1 MMLSDEPYRW
11 AEGVSNR
18 RDYIEDQIRTGS
30 PVVGVGYE
38 DGVLLLTLSQS
49 QQKLFEVYDRIGI
62 AGIGHSTDIEKLRQ
76 AAIDMAHSIGF
87 NYSEDD
93 VTLRQIV
100 YFGLGPAIKAGFDD
114 VVRSPFLAR
123 VLLAELDGQE
133 GAQTFYTVD
142 YDGAFNRHEGWAVVG
157 GFFEADLMMGR
168 ELDSLDTGSLSID
181 DAISAALRAWVMGR
195 WVGKMEEV
203 PTDVDELEKMA
214 DEVNVDEAIKKE
226 LEDLEVEAV
235 VLGRSLAGK
244 NKYRSLDAEEIAPAL
259 KPFGAD
265 GEAS

>member
-11 AEGVSNR
+11 AEAVANR
-18 RDYIEDQIRTGS
+18 RDYIEDQIRSGS

-38 DGVLLLTLSQS
+38 GGILLLTLSLG
-49 QQKLFEVYDRIGI
+49 QQKVFEVYDRILL
-62 AGIGHSTDIEKLRQ
+62 AGIGHSTDIENLRQ

-100 YFGLGPAIKAGFDD
+100 YFGLGPAMKAGFDD

-133 GAQTFYTVD
+133 GEQVFYSVD
-142 YDGAFNRHEGWAVVG
+142 YDGAFHRHERCAAVG
-157 GFFEADLMMGR
+157 GVVEADVMMVRALSG
-168 ELDSLDTGSLSID
+168 LDTEALSLS
-181 DAISAALRAWVMGR
+181 DAAGAALRAWAVGR
-195 WVGKMEEV
+195 WIGKMDEV
-203 PTDVDELEKMA
+203 PTDADELDQVA
-214 DEVNVDEAIKKE
+214 GEVDVAGVIKAA

-235 VLGRSLAGK
+235 VLERSQLGK
-244 NKYRSLDAEEIAPAL
+244 NKYRNVDAEEIAPAL
-259 KPFGAD
+259 APFIEG
-265 GEAS
+265 SP

>member
-11 AEGVSNR
+11 AEAVANR
-18 RDYIEDQIRTGS
+18 REYIEDQIRAGS

-49 QQKLFEVYDRIGI
+49 QQKLFEVYDRIGL

-100 YFGLGPAIKAGFDD
+100 YFGLGPAMKAGFDD

-133 GAQTFYTVD
+133 GAQVFYTVD
-142 YDGAFNRHEGWAVVG
+142 YDGAFHRREGWAVLG
-157 GFFEADLMMGR
+157 GVAEADSMMER
-168 ELDSLDTGSLSID
+168 AFSEWDAASASLT
-181 DAISAALRAWVMGR
+181 DAADVALRAWALGR
-195 WVGKMEEV
+195 WVGTMEEV
-203 PTDVDELEKMA
+203 PADVAELEEM
-214 DEVNVDEAIKKE
+214 VDGVDVEDVLETE
-226 LEDLEVEAV
+226 LQNLEVEAV
-235 VLGRSLAGK
+235 VLERSLSGK
-244 NKYRSLDAEEIAPAL
+244 NKYRSLDAEEIAVAL
-259 KPFGAD
+259 ARIKAD
-265 GEAS
+265 

>member
-11 AEGVSNR
+11 AEGVANR

-38 DGVLLLTLSQS
+38 DGILLLTLSRS
-49 QQKLFEVYDRIGI
+49 QQKLYEVYDRIGLG
-62 AGIGHSTDIEKLRQ
+62 AVGHSTDIEKLRQ

-123 VLLAELDGQE
+123 VLLAELDGEE
-133 GAQTFYTVD
+133 GAQTFYVVD
-142 YDGAFNRHEGWAVVG
+142 YDGAFFKYEDFGALGGTPDADRLMEQRLEVVDVTTLSLTDALSKALEAWAIGRWIGNLEEIPTEDAELDDLV
-157 GFFEADLMMGR
+157 ADVDIADVLKR
-168 ELDSLDTGSLSID
+168 ELKDLD
-181 DAISAALRAWVMGR
+181 
-195 WVGKMEEV
+195 
-203 PTDVDELEKMA
+203 
-214 DEVNVDEAIKKE
+214 
-226 LEDLEVEAV
+226 VEAV
-235 VLGRSLAGK
+235 VLQRSLSGK
-244 NKYRSLDAEEIAPAL
+244 PKYRLLTDDEVAPAVD
-259 KPFGAD
+259 PFLT
-265 GEAS
+265 ES

>member
-11 AEGVSNR
+11 AEAVANR

-49 QQKLFEVYDRIGI
+49 QQKVFEVYDRI
-62 AGIGHSTDIEKLRQ
+62 ALAAIGHSTDIEKLRQ

-100 YFGLGPAIKAGFDD
+100 YFGLGPAMKAGFDD

-123 VLLAELDGQE
+123 VFLAELDGQE
-133 GAQTFYTVD
+133 GAQIFYTVD
-142 YDGAFNRHEGWAVVG
+142 YDGAFYRHEGCVAVGGVCGGGCDDGARVVG
-157 GFFEADLMMGR
+157 FGYAGVVTVRCRRCCASRLGNRAMDWEDGR
-168 ELDSLDTGSLSID
+168 GAHRCRRT
-181 DAISAALRAWVMGR
+181 RAGGR
-195 WVGKMEEV
+195 G
-203 PTDVDELEKMA
+203 
-214 DEVNVDEAIKKE
+214 
-226 LEDLEVEAV
+226 
-235 VLGRSLAGK
+235 GRCG
-244 NKYRSLDAEEIAPAL
+244 
-259 KPFGAD
+259 
-265 GEAS
+265 

>member
-11 AEGVSNR
+11 AEAVANR
-18 RDYIEDQIRTGS
+18 REYIEDQIRPGS

-38 DGVLLLTLSQS
+38 DGILLLTLSQS
-49 QQKLFEVYDRIGI
+49 QQKLFEVYDRIGL

-100 YFGLGPAIKAGFDD
+100 YFGLGPAMKAGFDD

-133 GAQTFYTVD
+133 GAQVFYTVD
-142 YDGAFNRHEGWAVVG
+142 YDGAFHRREKWAVVG
-157 GFFEADLMMGR
+157 GIAEADSMMGR
-168 ELDSLDTGSLSID
+168 AFSELDTASASLSD
-181 DAISAALRAWVMGR
+181 VAAVALRAWALGR
-195 WVGKMEEV
+195 WVGTMEEV
-203 PTDVDELEKMA
+203 PDDVAALEEMADGVDVDDVLKTELK
-214 DEVNVDEAIKKE
+214 N
-226 LEDLEVEAV
+226 LEVEAV
-235 VLGRSLAGK
+235 VLGRSRSEK
-244 NKYRSLDAEEIAPAL
+244 NKYRNLDAEEIAAAL
-259 KPFGAD
+259 ARFKAD
-265 GEAS
+265 